1 MTSHPRARR
10 RVTAHRIGARR
21 PIYDRVQGRHRRFLA
36 RQAWRRRHG
45 GSVVQV
51 EQVIRRSVRG
61 AQGSLS
67 INALYLTLR
76 PQLHI
81 DQRIVSAAASPRPV
95 HEVSVRE
102 RLLHTR
108 LRVATLVRERE
119 RMVVRHTAA
128 TLAVHMAPPQPAEA
142 RPAVRP
148 SAYPR
153 VAMTLTRTQSPAA
166 TTAAA
171 SAESERERRTAVTAG
186 FTDRRGASALSAAL
200 PAQELARVTEHVLR
214 TLDRR
219 VLSYRERTG
228 QI

>member
-1 MTSHPRARR
+1 M
-10 RVTAHRIGARR
+10 
-21 PIYDRVQGRHRRFLA
+21 
-36 RQAWRRRHG
+36 
-45 GSVVQV
+45 VQV

-76 PQLHI
+76 PQRI

-128 TLAVHMAPPQPAEA
+128 TLAVHMAPQPAEA
-142 RPAVRP
+142 RPRCAPARIR
-148 SAYPR
+148 A
-153 VAMTLTRTQSPAA
+153 SP
-166 TTAAA
+166 
-171 SAESERERRTAVTAG
+171 
-186 FTDRRGASALSAAL
+186 
-200 PAQELARVTEHVLR
+200 
-214 TLDRR
+214 
-219 VLSYRERTG
+219 
-228 QI
+228 